1 MESGCRMEVRLT
13 MAFPEL
19 FDEIEPLLMLQWS
32 GKRPQKNLQKIVC
45 LDFQVCVSCGEEG
58 VMGFS
63 AKAEFMLSPNPL
75 SNSFWGHKLAGLDQA
90 PSQPPGSCWS
100 VGL

>member
-1 MESGCRMEVRLT
+1 
-13 MAFPEL
+13 
-19 FDEIEPLLMLQWS
+19 
-32 GKRPQKNLQKIVC
+32 
-45 LDFQVCVSCGEEG
+45 
-58 VMGFS
+58 MGFS

-75 SNSFWGHKLAGLDQA
+75 SNSFLGHKLAGLDQA